1 MFYTIGHTK
10 NYLSVLNQ
18 PDTHVFKSVGGYAF
32 LTLEDAQ
39 RRIIEEGKEGEWS
52 IFGLNAEPDQ
62 LQPSS
67 NGWWHELKEQAE
79 IFLLT
84 P

>member
-10 NYLSVLNQ
+10 NYLNAFQQ
-18 PDTHVFKSVGGYAF
+18 PGARVFKNMGGYVF
-32 LTLEDAQ
+32 LTREEAQ

-52 IFGLNAEPDQ
+52 IFGLKAEFHQ

-67 NGWWHELKEQAE
+67 DGWWHELKEQAE
-79 IFLLT
+79 IFLLDT
-84 P
+84 